1 MLEFNPGLDVLIA
14 SRDRPTET
22 LRAIQAIRQIN
33 FGVKTR
39 IIVSDNASSQLTV
52 LTDLPP
58 DVIHIIRT
66 PCDAAEHFNLI
77 LGEFSSAW
85 VLMTHDDDILLPALG
100 DVFREAIQ
108 NPGID
113 VVSGRSELV
122 DKDGHVFIDTSYE
135 QRLSRAGLVTDAECI
150 LLHNFDELLF
160 DYGTLLPA
168 SAIIFKATSFPKGL
182 KVNLDVGYADDLD
195 RSFLLAK
202 DSAILFSGFTPVMRY
217 NLHGGNSVFD
227 SRLPFILPS
236 EGLICRL
243 SFALGNPQIVSNKR
257 LHQLK
262 LDFRRAMLLAYEVGE
277 FEKISMLMY
286 YVCKFESEF
295 DFMLQ
300 TQFSRL
306 LIKSQPFAILPRFFL
321 RIRRRF
327 FVHHENRGI

>member
-1 MLEFNPGLDVLIA
+1 MLEFNPGIDVFIA
-14 SRDRPTET
+14 SRDRPVET

-58 DVIHIIRT
+58 DVIHLVRN
-66 PCDAAEHFNLI
+66 PSDAGHHFNLI
-77 LGEFSSAW
+77 LSEFSSTW
-85 VLMTHDDDILLPALG
+85 VLVTHDDDILLPALG
-100 DVFREAIQ
+100 DVFRKAVQ
-108 NPGID
+108 DPDID

-160 DYGTLLPA
+160 DYGTLFPA
-168 SAIIFKATSFPKGL
+168 SAIIFRASNFPAGL
-182 KVNLDVGYADDLD
+182 SINLDTNYAGDFEL
-195 RSFLLAK
+195 SFLLAQN
-202 DSAILFSGFTPVMRY
+202 SAVLFSGSTPVMRY
-217 NLHGGNSVFD
+217 NLHGGNSVFN
-227 SRLPFILPS
+227 SELPFILPS

-243 SFALGNPQIVSNKR
+243 SFALRNPQIVSNKR

-277 FEKISMLMY
+277 FEKISLLMN
-286 YVCKFESEF
+286 YVRKFESEF
-295 DFMLQ
+295 DLLLQ

-306 LIKSQPFAILPRFFL
+306 LIRSQPFAFLPRFFL